1 MHKQEK
7 NQFIKTDLEM
17 TEEMETA
24 DKDAKTPAYKYVPYA
39 QGFKGKH

>member
-7 NQFIKTDLEM
+7 NQFIKTDPEM
-17 TEEMETA
+17 IEVMEMA
-24 DKDAKTPAYKYVPYA
+24 DKDAKTPVYKYVPYA